1 MKICVVSDVLG
12 TENNGT
18 TIAAMNLIRSLRKR
32 GHEVRIL
39 SPDAEHKGEKDYYI
53 VPTLNFG
60 IFNEYVK
67 KNGVV
72 LAKKDKN
79 VINEALDGIDACHI
93 MLPFSLCQAT
103 LKECLKR
110 NIPITAGFHTQA
122 ENVTAHFGLMF
133 SHFASWAIYN
143 YFYRHVYK
151 KVGAIHYPSEFI
163 RDTFEKTINKK
174 TNGKVISNG
183 VNSIFVKKEVER
195 PDYLKDKIGILFIGR
210 LSREK
215 KHKYLIKAVK
225 MSKYEKDI
233 QLVFA
238 GVGPT
243 EKGLRRLSSS
253 LTNKP
258 YINFFNHE
266 DLVNTINS
274 CDLYVHPSSI
284 EIEAISCLE
293 AITCGLVPVIN
304 DSPKSATRY
313 FAVDDKNLF
322 KKDSPKDLAQK
333 IDYWIEHPKEKSE
346 RSKDYLGYTKKFAFE
361 SCMDQMEK
369 MIIENYKKH
378 KSIN

>member
-12 TENNGT
+12 KENNGT

-39 SPDAEHKGEKDYYI
+39 CPDAEHKGEKDYYI

-72 LAKKDKN
+72 LAKKDKK
-79 VINEALDGIDACHI
+79 IIDEALDGVDACHI
-93 MLPFSLCQAT
+93 MLPFSLCRAT
-103 LKECLKR
+103 LKECLKK
-110 NIPITAGFHTQA
+110 NIPVTAGFHTQA

-133 SHFASWAIYN
+133 SRFVSWVIDHN
-143 YFYRHVYK
+143 FYRHLYRYA
-151 KVGAIHYPSEFI
+151 GTIHYPSEFI
-163 RDTFEKTINKK
+163 RNVFEKSIKK
-174 TNGKVISNG
+174 QTNGRVISNG
-183 VNSIFVKKEVER
+183 VNSVFVKKDVEK
-195 PDYLKDKIGILFIGR
+195 PDFLEGKIGILFIGR

-243 EKGLRRLSSS
+243 EKKIKCLSSS

-266 DLVNTINS
+266 DLVNTINA

-313 FAVDDKNLF
+313 FALDEKNLF
-322 KKDSPKDLAQK
+322 KKDCPKDLTRK
-333 IDYWIEHPKEKSE
+333 IDYWIEHPKEKEE
-346 RSKDYLGYTKKFAFE
+346 RSRDYLGYTKKFTFE
-361 SCMDQMEK
+361 DCMNQMEK
-369 MIIENYKKH
+369 MIIDNYNNTKGKK
-378 KSIN
+378 